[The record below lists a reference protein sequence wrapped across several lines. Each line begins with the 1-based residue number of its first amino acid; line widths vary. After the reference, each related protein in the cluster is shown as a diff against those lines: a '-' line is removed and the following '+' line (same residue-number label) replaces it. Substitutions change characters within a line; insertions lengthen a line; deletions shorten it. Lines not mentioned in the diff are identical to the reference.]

1 MNNLKIGIIGGG
13 TMGNGIAHVFS
24 IHNFNVILVDI
35 NATIL
40 DNAKT
45 HIEKNMNR
53 QLKKGYID
61 IEKLKSSLDR
71 ILFSTDI
78 NDVKDCDLVIEA
90 VKEDIDIK
98 NKIFKQLD
106 KLCKNSTILASNTSS
121 ISINK
126 LSKAT
131 NRRDKVI
138 GMHFMNPVPVM
149 KLVEIIIGDK
159 TSLDCLNFIIGL
171 TETIEK
177 VPVKCNDSPGF
188 VSNRILN
195 VSNTHLRAH

>member
-24 IHNFNVILVDI
+24 IYNFNVILVDI

-40 DNAKT
+40 GNAKS

-106 KLCKNSTILASNTSS
+106 KLCKNSTILASNSALSSSIFSIFLSSIGLDNSS
-121 ISINK
+121 ISIF
-126 LSKAT
+126 SPS
-131 NRRDKVI
+131 
-138 GMHFMNPVPVM
+138 FS
-149 KLVEIIIGDK
+149 
-159 TSLDCLNFIIGL
+159 TSSSI
-171 TETIEK
+171 
-177 VPVKCNDSPGF
+177 GF
-188 VSNRILN
+188 VSSITSLG
-195 VSNTHLRAH
+195 SSSF

>member
-1 MNNLKIGIIGGG
+1 
-13 TMGNGIAHVFS
+13 MGNGIAHVFS
-24 IHNFNVILVDI
+24 IYNFNVILVDI

-40 DNAKT
+40 GNAKS

-106 KLCKNSTILASNTSS
+106 KLCKNSTILASNKW
-121 ISINK
+121 I
-126 LSKAT
+126 
-131 NRRDKVI
+131 
-138 GMHFMNPVPVM
+138 F
-149 KLVEIIIGDK
+149 
-159 TSLDCLNFIIGL
+159 
-171 TETIEK
+171 
-177 VPVKCNDSPGF
+177 
-188 VSNRILN
+188 
-195 VSNTHLRAH
+195 